1 MALMELNKLIYLYI
15 THAIAVGH
23 EERLIT
29 HIFLDALD
37 TASSH
42 RVVAGIDYSHL
53 PRLHIGLVND
63 HLVLSITVIESDI
76 RVMKEVVSEPLLD
89 ILLLVTSADDKLSM
103 TVVSILFHNVPK
115 DRHATY
121 LNHWLWF
128 ELRFLRDAGAEA
140 TGKKNY
146 FHIDTL

>member
-1 MALMELNKLIYLYI
+1 
-15 THAIAVGH
+15 
-23 EERLIT
+23 
-29 HIFLDALD
+29 
-37 TASSH
+37 
-42 RVVAGIDYSHL
+42 
-53 PRLHIGLVND
+53 
-63 HLVLSITVIESDI
+63 
-76 RVMKEVVSEPLLD
+76 MKEVVSEPLLD